1 MDALRN
7 LCDAVYQRIGRV
19 GATLLFERQKQVTGW
34 AVFGLLLLLV
44 GLEFYPGPAFLSEV
58 QPRVVDRWLAG
69 QAGPGAAAQ
78 FPVSQLTHPQ
88 QIYATL
94 VHGKPII
101 GGFFSAHVPD
111 QFRRVRP
118 VLKSFPDQ
126 ASVAM
131 LKEIGVRWVVVDGSL
146 CRNFQVTRVLIAA
159 QGLQFR
165 GAFGRYEMYEIP

>member
-101 GGFFSAHVPD
+101 GGFFPLTCLINSGVFALCL
-111 QFRRVRP
+111 RVFQTRP
-118 VLKSFPDQ
+118 VWQCSKKLVC
-126 ASVAM
+126 A
-131 LKEIGVRWVVVDGSL
+131 GW
-146 CRNFQVTRVLIAA
+146 
-159 QGLQFR
+159 
-165 GAFGRYEMYEIP
+165 